1 MTEYDLVIRGG
12 MLADGAGGDLRRAD
26 VAVSGDRIAEV
37 GEVAA
42 KGREEI
48 DATGKLVTPG
58 WVDIHTHYDGQV
70 AWSNQ
75 IDPSSGHGVTTVVMG
90 NCGVGFAP
98 ARPNDHDRLMRL
110 MEGVEDI
117 PEPVLAAGVPWC
129 WESFGDYVNWL
140 ATRKYDLDVG
150 PLLPHAALRVYVMG
164 DRGADREAAT
174 PEDIKKMAAIAHDA
188 IKDGAL
194 GFSTSRSLNHRTSD
208 GDYTPTLKAGDDEI
222 EAIAQ
227 AMMDAGGGVMQF
239 ILDISTIEHDLA
251 MMLAISERTGCPVTF
266 SVTQNEKNP
275 GRWRKTMA
283 EIEAAAARGLKVSAQ
298 IAARAVGVMVGL
310 ELTRHPFRSRPS
322 YLEIAKLPAE
332 ERVRIMK
339 DPAVKARIL
348 AESPDPD
355 DDFADRFGDYMR
367 VFHLGN
373 PPNYEQSLENSIG
386 ARAKREGVD
395 PQSIAYDDMLED
407 GGRAMLYMPALNY
420 VDGDLE
426 VLRQMMLSPQAIPG
440 LSDGGAHCGIICDA
454 SFPTFLLT
462 HWARD
467 RERGEKLPL
476 PYVINLQT
484 KRAAETYGLFDRGV
498 VAPGY
503 KADLNVIDFEN
514 LSIGV
519 PEVHYDL
526 PEGGRRLMQKAIGY
540 EATIVS
546 GAITQRHGKP
556 TGELP
561 GKMVLGKQAAPAA
574 PMAAE

>member
-1 MTEYDLVIRGG
+1 MSEYDLVIRGG
-12 MLADGAGGDLRRAD
+12 MLADGAGGELRRAD
-26 VAVSGDRIAEV
+26 VAVADGLIVDVGDIA
-37 GEVAA
+37 GQ
-42 KGREEI
+42 GREEI
-48 DATGKLVTPG
+48 DAAGKLVTPG
-58 WVDIHTHYDGQV
+58 WVDVHTHYDGQV
-70 AWSNQ
+70 AWSDT

-129 WESFGDYVNWL
+129 WESFGDYVDWL
-140 ATRKYDLDVG
+140 ATRAYDLDVG

-174 PEDIKKMAAIAHDA
+174 PDDIRQMAEIAHDA
-188 IKDGAL
+188 IKAGAL

-227 AMMDAGGGVMQF
+227 AMMAAGGGVMQF
-239 ILDISTIEHDLA
+239 ILDISTIEHDLP
-251 MMLAISERTGCPVTF
+251 MMLGISERTGCPVTF

-322 YLEIAKLPAE
+322 YLEVANLPLE
-332 ERVRIMK
+332 ERVRVMK
-339 DPAVKARIL
+339 DPEVKARIL
-348 AESPDPD
+348 AESPAPD
-355 DDFADRFGDYMR
+355 DDFADKPKDYMR
-367 VFHLGN
+367 VFRLGN
-373 PPNYEQSLENSIG
+373 PPNYEQPPENSIG
-386 ARAKREGVD
+386 ARARREGVD

-426 VLRQMMLSPQAIPG
+426 VLRQMMLSPQAVPG

-484 KRAAETYGLFDRGV
+484 KRAAETYGLYDRGV

-503 KADLNVIDFEN
+503 KADLNVIDFEK
-514 LSIGV
+514 LSIGH

-526 PEGGRRLMQKAIGY
+526 PEGGRRLMQKANGY
-540 EATIVS
+540 DATIVS
-546 GAITQRHGKP
+546 GVITQRDGVP
-556 TGELP
+556 TGERP
-561 GKMVLGKQAAPAA
+561 GKMVLGKRAAPVPAA
-574 PMAAE
+574 AQ